1 MTPIIEKYIGNEE
14 LEQAISQNNYN
25 DECFKEFISYLDDS
39 LTELEQ
45 DGAIEEE
52 DTAADLISIPVE
64 YTNYYAQRRNE
75 GFSIAWSKKYA
86 EDKTSGV
93 TRNLLMYCYEAA
105 GEHGKQQADADL
117 MTYFKLTKR
126 DQLFIDYLL
135 KRIAGRDHF
144 CETSIEKVA
153 EEYVSI
159 YNEQINKGRSA
170 LYAYQYANWLIDGYH
185 PIFCEDY
192 AYIYEES
199 INKGKSEEYACEYAN
214 KYASE
219 LVDVKRRY
227 GICDDEESL
236 GFAKSKAVAF
246 INGWEYAEN
255 NKLEDR
261 SRFIKCYEDAYLN
274 TCYSDN
280 QYEWKTIEEC
290 EKITLDKALIEYE
303 KIIKVKHALEIKK

>member
-75 GFSIAWSKKYA
+75 
-86 EDKTSGV
+86 
-93 TRNLLMYCYEAA
+93 
-105 GEHGKQQADADL
+105 
-117 MTYFKLTKR
+117 
-126 DQLFIDYLL
+126 
-135 KRIAGRDHF
+135 
-144 CETSIEKVA
+144 
-153 EEYVSI
+153 EYVSI
-159 YNEQINKGRSA
+159 YNQQINKGRSA
-170 LYAYQYANWLIDGYH
+170 L
-185 PIFCEDY
+185 
-192 AYIYEES
+192 
-199 INKGKSEEYACEYAN
+199 YAN

-280 QYEWKTIEEC
+280 PYEWKTIEEC